1 MNFDFLK
8 GLKGLD
14 TVYKPCTNAEELVK
28 SKPDLSMVAARKS
41 AELIA
46 KFVYM
51 AAHASALENQTFAD
65 ILADYQVRQFIND
78 RHVMDAFHYIR
89 KNGNTAVHG
98 DQEPDPEVALSVL
111 QNLHYVAGET
121 AKDLDLIS
129 SYPDFDENIIGN
141 PNAAFDE
148 NVQIAEK
155 AMQMFIEYVQQHE
168 RDKHGRLVT
177 FDFRN
182 PAHRAYVLHGRVE
195 MHERIVFDHQPYY
208 QSTLEYLQRY
218 VSFLNDMA
226 YERSDYDDL
235 CTPGSFKTSII
246 LDGELVYTGDNGGNL
261 QTVLY
266 DRLPNAKTFEIDCYV
281 YANMRSF
288 YANPD
293 PDAVTDAINED
304 DMWQGRGMADQL
316 EALKRKEK
324 FIYKAKFWYP
334 DDDSHTEF
342 AYIRNGKSYDVE
354 DICSADIVQQ
364 ASKCKFYGDMITM
377 YAAFDFKSH
386 PEIVQQLRQAVLN
399 YVSEDDHPYLEELW
413 EENEEYDDCGYLLS
427 GSCIPDADLSLSQ
440 QFADKINQILAP
452 IADQCTIY
460 MNYFVWSS
468 KQDKPDPTMPAL
480 NHCFYDDDNFA
491 VASFVWEDNKLQL
504 VGKIL

>member
-65 ILADYQVRQFIND
+65 ILADYQVRQFINN

-89 KNGNTAVHG
+89 KNGNSAVHG
-98 DQEPDPEVALSVL
+98 DQEPDPKIALSVL

-182 PAHRAYVLHGRVE
+182 PAHRA
-195 MHERIVFDHQPYY
+195 
-208 QSTLEYLQRY
+208 
-218 VSFLNDMA
+218 
-226 YERSDYDDL
+226 
-235 CTPGSFKTSII
+235 
-246 LDGELVYTGDNGGNL
+246 
-261 QTVLY
+261 
-266 DRLPNAKTFEIDCYV
+266 
-281 YANMRSF
+281 
-288 YANPD
+288 
-293 PDAVTDAINED
+293 
-304 DMWQGRGMADQL
+304 
-316 EALKRKEK
+316 
-324 FIYKAKFWYP
+324 
-334 DDDSHTEF
+334 
-342 AYIRNGKSYDVE
+342 
-354 DICSADIVQQ
+354 
-364 ASKCKFYGDMITM
+364 
-377 YAAFDFKSH
+377 
-386 PEIVQQLRQAVLN
+386 
-399 YVSEDDHPYLEELW
+399 
-413 EENEEYDDCGYLLS
+413 
-427 GSCIPDADLSLSQ
+427 
-440 QFADKINQILAP
+440 
-452 IADQCTIY
+452 
-460 MNYFVWSS
+460 
-468 KQDKPDPTMPAL
+468 
-480 NHCFYDDDNFA
+480 
-491 VASFVWEDNKLQL
+491 
-504 VGKIL
+504 

>member
-8 GLKGLD
+8 GLNGLD
-14 TVYKPCTNAEELVK
+14 TVYKPCTDAEELVK
-28 SKPDLSMVAARKS
+28 SKPYLSLIAARKS
-41 AELIA
+41 AELLA

-51 AAHASALENQTFAD
+51 AAHSSVLDGLTFAD
-65 ILADYQVRQFIND
+65 ILADYQVKKFIND
-78 RHVMDAFHYIR
+78 RNVMDAFHFIR

-98 DQEPDPEVALSVL
+98 DQDTNADIALSVL
-111 QNLHYVAGET
+111 QNLHFVAGET
-121 AKDLDLIS
+121 AKDLDLIH
-129 SYPDFDENIIGN
+129 SYPDFDENIADN
-141 PNAAFDE
+141 PDATFDE
-148 NVQIAEK
+148 NIQIAEK

-168 RDKHGRLVT
+168 RDQNGRLVT

-182 PAHRAYVLHGRVE
+182 PAHLAYALHGRVE

-218 VSFLNDMA
+218 VCFLDDMA
-226 YERSDYDDL
+226 SERSNNDDL
-235 CTPGSFKTSII
+235 CTPGFFKTTII
-246 LDGELVYTGDNGGNL
+246 LDGEVAYTDDNGASL
-261 QTVLY
+261 QTVLF

-288 YANPD
+288 YENSD
-293 PDAVTDAINED
+293 PDAATDAIDEE

-324 FIYKAKFWYP
+324 FTYKASFRYP

-386 PEIVQQLRQAVLN
+386 PEILQQLRQAVLN
-399 YVSEDDHPYLEELW
+399 YVSEDEHPYLEELW

-440 QFADKINQILAP
+440 QFADKVNQILAP
-452 IADQCTIY
+452 IAEQCTIY
-460 MNYFVWSS
+460 MNYSVWSS
-468 KQDKPDPTMPAL
+468 KQEKPDSTMPAL

>member
-65 ILADYQVRQFIND
+65 ILADYQVRQFINN

-89 KNGNTAVHG
+89 KNGNSAVHG
-98 DQEPDPEVALSVL
+98 DQEPDPKIALSVL

-182 PAHRAYVLHGRVE
+182 PAHRAYALHGRVD
-195 MHERIVFDHQPYY
+195 MHERIEFDHQPYFH
-208 QSTLEYLQRY
+208 STLEYIQRY
-218 VSFLNDMA
+218 VDFLHEMA
-226 YERSDYDDL
+226 LEREGVEDNSA
-235 CTPGSFKTSII
+235 GFFKTVITI
-246 LDGELVYTGDNGGNL
+246 DGENAYTSHDGREL
-261 QTVLY
+261 HTVLY
-266 DRLPNAKTFEIDCYV
+266 ERLPLAKNFAIDCYV
-281 YANMRSF
+281 YANLRTF
-288 YANPD
+288 YDNPD
-293 PDAVTDAINED
+293 PKAVHDAINED
-304 DMWQGRGMADQL
+304 DIWQGRGMADQL

-324 FIYKAKFWYP
+324 FIYKAVFRYP

-342 AYIRNGKSYDVE
+342 AYIRNGRSYDVE
-354 DICSADIVQQ
+354 TLCKPDILQKAKGCH
-364 ASKCKFYGDMITM
+364 FYGEGITL
-377 YAAFDFKSH
+377 FSGLDSKTH
-386 PEIVQQLRQAVLN
+386 PEIVQQLRDAVRAYLPEDEVN
-399 YVSEDDHPYLEELW
+399 CLTDFWEEDDEEEDGGSGILLVGSYI
-413 EENEEYDDCGYLLS
+413 NDDELTK
-427 GSCIPDADLSLSQ
+427 SQ
-440 QFADKINQILAP
+440 QFVDEINRILAP
-452 IADQCTIY
+452 YAEQY
-460 MNYFVWSS
+460 E
-468 KQDKPDPTMPAL
+468 PDYSELEL
-480 NHCFYDDDNFA
+480 NHCFYDQEKFA
-491 VASFVWEDNKLQL
+491 VAQFVWEDHQLKL
-504 VGKIL
+504 VGTIL